1 MSYLY
6 NGSQI
11 RVVHPVHSIS
21 VNKQSVAFADKQG
34 RQSTKFANAIEA
46 KQFVCLLYTSDAAD
60 E

>member
-11 RVVHPVHSIS
+11 RVSHPVHSIS

-34 RQSTKFANAIEA
+34 RQNTKFANAIEA
-46 KQFVCLLYTSDAAD
+46 KQFVKWLVNA
-60 E
+60 